1 MNNQNT
7 QQQPEMTEEDKQNQ
21 QEIFKL
27 ADKFIALANNM
38 NMREKKELWKIG
50 TAFRFAAARYSSHES
65 AVGSPNLEQ
74 DRGKLEDWINDQF
87 KTMLTENMQMQL
99 AIMKEEQQK
108 QKN

>member
-1 MNNQNT
+1 MS
-7 QQQPEMTEEDKQNQ
+7 EEDKENQ

-65 AVGSPNLEQ
+65 AVGSQNLEE
-74 DRGKLEDWINDQF
+74 DREKLEDWINGQF

-99 AIMKEEQQK
+99 AIMKEEQQN
-108 QKN
+108 QG